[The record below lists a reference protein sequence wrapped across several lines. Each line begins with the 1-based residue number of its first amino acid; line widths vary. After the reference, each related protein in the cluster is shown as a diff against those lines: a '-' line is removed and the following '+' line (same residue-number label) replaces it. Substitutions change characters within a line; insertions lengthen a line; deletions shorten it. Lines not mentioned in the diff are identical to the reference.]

1 MTSLRIPR
9 RSFLTGLAGASVA
22 LPFLE
27 AMLPR
32 NAWAAQDAPCRYV
45 GMFGGIEQLTCVPTS
60 GGSDYAM
67 PAGFE
72 SLTPMREHLSIV
84 TGLSIPTG
92 ASGPPPGGKTHPH
105 HGNIMMPLLTGHRS
119 TNDNHGLPSSATADQ
134 IVADI
139 YGDTHF
145 RSLEY
150 KAQPK
155 GYRAGSA
162 GTTAQM
168 SYRSGGAANVPQ
180 VSPSLAYETLF
191 TGFAPPDASA
201 GDLAAAEALRARRI
215 SVLDLV
221 QARGQAL
228 TSRVSRA
235 DQQRLDRHFSEIRD
249 LEVRLAELPDIPS
262 SAECQQLPDPGSDPS
277 QEDFPNTEHGGT
289 AGYSDEDLRATIFT
303 DLIYMALTCDL
314 TRAATLMVTQEQ
326 SMMSIEPLFGAA
338 FEMHDVTHNDIPNRQ
353 QVWSAITSWQAG
365 FFGRLVDKLANTP
378 EPTGGTMLDST
389 ALVFTNSGGPSG
401 HGSTNLAMAVAG
413 CPSRLRMG
421 QHVVANAGHP
431 SHVFQTVLE
440 ALDIETDFGEVPGVV
455 DGLFV

>member
-1 MTSLRIPR
+1 MSSLRIPR
-9 RSFLTGLAGASVA
+9 RSFLTGLGGASVA

-32 NAWAAQDAPCRYV
+32 NAWAAVDGPCRYV
-45 GMFGGIEQLTCVPTS
+45 GMFAGVEQLTCVPSS
-60 GGSDYAM
+60 GGPDYTM

-72 SLTPMREHLSIV
+72 SLSPMREHLSIV

-92 ASGPPPGGKTHPH
+92 IPTPPPGGKNNPH
-105 HGNIMMPLLTGHRS
+105 HGNIMMPLLTGYRS
-119 TNDNHGLPSSATADQ
+119 TNDNYGQPSSASADQ

-145 RSLEY
+145 RSLQY

-162 GTTAQM
+162 GVTAQM
-168 SYRSGGAANVPQ
+168 SYRADGGANVPQ

-191 TGFAPPDASA
+191 TGFTPADASA
-201 GDLAAAEALRARRI
+201 ADLQAAEALRARRL

-221 QARGQAL
+221 QARGAAL

-249 LEVRLAELPDIPS
+249 LENRLSELPDIPS
-262 SAECQQLPDPGSDPS
+262 TAECQLLADPGTDPT
-277 QEDFPNTEHGGT
+277 QADFPNTSHGGT

-303 DLIYMALTCDL
+303 DLIHMALTCDL

-326 SMMSIEPLFGAA
+326 SMMSIDPLFGAA
-338 FEMHDVTHNDIPNRQ
+338 FEMHDVTHEDIPNRQ
-353 QVWSAITSWQAG
+353 QVWNAITSWQAS

-378 EPTGGTMLDST
+378 EATGGTMLDNT

-401 HGSTNLAMAVAG
+401 HGSSNLSIAVAG

-421 QHVVANAGHP
+421 QHIIANAGHP
-431 SHVFQTVLE
+431 AHVFQTVLG
-440 ALDIETDFGEVPGVV
+440 ALDIDVNFGEVPGVV
-455 DGLFV
+455 SGLRV